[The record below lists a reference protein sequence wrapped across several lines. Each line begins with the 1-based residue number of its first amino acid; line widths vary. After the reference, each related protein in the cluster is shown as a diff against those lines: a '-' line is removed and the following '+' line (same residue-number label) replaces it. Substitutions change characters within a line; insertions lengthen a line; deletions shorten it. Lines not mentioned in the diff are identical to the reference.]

1 MGIFDKFKKGFQ
13 KSASAF
19 SSGLKE
25 IIVKKE
31 IDDENLNKIEEFLIQ
46 SDVGIEAASEIKK
59 IISTKK
65 IDPNKDLTAEINLI
79 LNEYIVSLMKP
90 LENSSFFMK
99 KEKLNATL
107 ISGVNGVGKTTSI
120 GKISKILKTNG
131 NKVMLAASD
140 TFRAAAIEQLE
151 NWANK
156 IEEFLIQSDVGVEV
170 ASEIKE
176 IISSKKIDP
185 NKDLKKEINFIL
197 KEYITSLM
205 KPLENKSFFNKKEK
219 LNATLIAG
227 VNGVGKTTSIGK
239 ISKILKTNGNKIML
253 AASDTFRAA
262 AIEQL
267 ENWANKVDVQITKS
281 SQGSDPASV
290 AYKAIEDS
298 IKNNFDQVLIDT
310 AGRLQNKK
318 NLMEEYKKIANVTKK
333 IDPEAPHDVILILDA
348 TSGQN
353 VINQV
358 QEFNKIIPIT
368 GIIMTKLDGTAKG
381 GILLALA
388 KKYKLPIIA
397 LGLGEKEDDLQIF
410 NAENFADAFIQTN

>member
-1 MGIFDKFKKGFQ
+1 MGIFDKFKIGFK

-46 SDVGIEAASEIKK
+46 SDVGIEAASEIKE

-65 IDPNKDLTAEINLI
+65 VDPNKDLSKEINLI
-79 LNEYIVSLMKP
+79 LKEYIITLMKP
-90 LENSSFFMK
+90 LERSSFFMK

-120 GKISKILKTNG
+120 GKIGKILKTNG
-131 NKVMLAASD
+131 NKVMFAASD

-156 IEEFLIQSDVGVEV
+156 I
-170 ASEIKE
+170 
-176 IISSKKIDP
+176 
-185 NKDLKKEINFIL
+185 N
-197 KEYITSLM
+197 
-205 KPLENKSFFNKKEK
+205 
-219 LNATLIAG
+219 
-227 VNGVGKTTSIGK
+227 
-239 ISKILKTNGNKIML
+239 
-253 AASDTFRAA
+253 
-262 AIEQL
+262 
-267 ENWANKVDVQITKS
+267 VQITKS
-281 SQGSDPASV
+281 SKGSDPASV
-290 AYKAIEDS
+290 AYKAIDKA
-298 IKNNFDQVLIDT
+298 INNDFDQVLIDT

-333 IDPEAPHDVILILDA
+333 IDPDAPHDVILVLDA

-353 VINQV
+353 IINQV
-358 QEFNKIIPIT
+358 EEFNKIIPIT

-388 KKYKLPIIA
+388 RKYKLPIIA

-410 NAENFADAFIQTN
+410 EAEKFAEAFTQIN

>member
-1 MGIFDKFKKGFQ
+1 MGILDKFKKGFQ

-46 SDVGIEAASEIKK
+46 SDVGIEAASEIKE

-65 IDPNKDLTAEINLI
+65 VDPNKDLTSEINLI
-79 LNEYIVSLMKP
+79 LKEYIVSLMKP
-90 LENSSFFMK
+90 LENSSFFSK

-120 GKISKILKTNG
+120 GKIGKILKNNG
-131 NKVMLAASD
+131 NKVMFAASD

-156 IEEFLIQSDVGVEV
+156 I
-170 ASEIKE
+170 
-176 IISSKKIDP
+176 
-185 NKDLKKEINFIL
+185 N
-197 KEYITSLM
+197 
-205 KPLENKSFFNKKEK
+205 
-219 LNATLIAG
+219 
-227 VNGVGKTTSIGK
+227 
-239 ISKILKTNGNKIML
+239 
-253 AASDTFRAA
+253 
-262 AIEQL
+262 
-267 ENWANKVDVQITKS
+267 VQITKS

-290 AYKAIEDS
+290 AYKAIEEA
-298 IKNNFDQVLIDT
+298 INNNFNQVLIDT

-333 IDPEAPHDVILILDA
+333 IDPDAPHDVILVLDA

-353 VINQV
+353 IINQV
-358 QEFNKIIPIT
+358 EEFNKIIPIT

-410 NAENFADAFIQTN
+410 EAEKFAEAFTQTN

>member
-31 IDDENLNKIEEFLIQ
+31 IDDENLNKFLIQ
-46 SDVGIEAASEIKK
+46 SDVGIEAASEIKDK
-59 IISTKK
+59 ISLKK
-65 IDPNKDLTAEINLI
+65 VDPNKNLTSEINLI
-79 LNEYIVSLMKP
+79 LKEYIISLMKP
-90 LENSSFFMK
+90 LENNSFFIK

-120 GKISKILKTNG
+120 GKIGKILKTNG
-131 NKVMLAASD
+131 NKVMFAASD

-151 NWANK
+151 NWAEK
-156 IEEFLIQSDVGVEV
+156 I
-170 ASEIKE
+170 
-176 IISSKKIDP
+176 
-185 NKDLKKEINFIL
+185 
-197 KEYITSLM
+197 
-205 KPLENKSFFNKKEK
+205 
-219 LNATLIAG
+219 
-227 VNGVGKTTSIGK
+227 
-239 ISKILKTNGNKIML
+239 
-253 AASDTFRAA
+253 
-262 AIEQL
+262 
-267 ENWANKVDVQITKS
+267 DVQITKS

-290 AYKAIEDS
+290 AYKAIEEA

-333 IDPEAPHDVILILDA
+333 IDPDAPHDVILVLDA

-353 VINQV
+353 IINQV
-358 QEFNKIIPIT
+358 EEFNRIIPIT

-410 NAENFADAFIQTN
+410 KAEKFAEAFLQSS